1 MSRKRRHDSW
11 DTSLTEEQRWEAYE
25 KSKQVAWYVFA
36 TWVSEEFGTPK
47 PSKNGVYDW
56 QKYMRGQEGEHRLQ
70 RAILARKELR
80 SLADAATLDEQ
91 TADAYMALANDAMLA
106 GDPEKAAKI
115 VESAV
120 KINAASL
127 KLKDQAHQ
135 AERLEL
141 QKQEL
146 ALQREKFEAQER
158 RLNAVNETLQNKS
171 LSPEEMLSKIDTIL
185 GVNK

>member
-11 DTSLTEEQRWEAYE
+11 DASLNEEQRWEAYE

-36 TWVSEEFGTPK
+36 KWVSEEFGTLK
-47 PSKNGVYDW
+47 PSKNAVYDW

-80 SLADAATLDEQ
+80 NLADAASLDEQ

-115 VESAV
+115 VEAAV

-127 KLKDQAHQ
+127 RLKEQAHHV
-135 AERLEL
+135 ERLEL

-158 RLNAVNETLQNKS
+158 RLTAASETVQDETLSEAERIAKIKS
-171 LSPEEMLSKIDTIL
+171 IFGLR
-185 GVNK
+185 